1 MRQYGSDMNTLMKE
15 LNKIEYQ
22 LNRNRGFSNNNRNIN
37 FKKEEIQ
44 RLYPIENMKPNDDHF
59 RHIVKNEFIK
69 MFNHEM
75 EKISK
80 TLGMEINNNKLKIAN
95 IEKKLLFIQPF
106 IESINDS
113 KKNTYNEKS
122 NMIDKDNFLKK
133 DEFEKKMN
141 KIKTDILG
149 EINMINQQ
157 MNFSLNIQN
166 EINKLK
172 QNYENIE
179 SQINTMKEHLNKI
192 LIQNSNLNK
201 ESTSDGRLE
210 TMLFD
215 YKNEIN
221 SKIEN
226 IFSNYKYVIDIIN
239 EFKKNIKK
247 NKEDIRELKE
257 NIDEINNN
265 INMYESIHKI
275 ESINKEVKNDNNPND
290 CHLKQ
295 SKYKITSLNNNLGN
309 LNKNLNDEQ
318 SNNSYEELNNIFN
331 DEESNNINDEKNNNL
346 NDEKNNNFL
355 DNLKKEKYK
364 VTSINEELNYN
375 KSNLKKE
382 KYLTSS
388 IEEEYSNNNSQN

>member
-1 MRQYGSDMNTLMKE
+1 MRHNGSDMNTLMKE

-22 LNRNRGFSNNNRNIN
+22 LNRNRGFSNNNRNKN
-37 FKKEEIQ
+37 FIKEEIQ

-95 IEKKLLFIQPF
+95 IEKKLLFIQSF

-133 DEFEKKMN
+133 DEFELKMN
-141 KIKTDILG
+141 QIKVDILG
-149 EINMINQQ
+149 EIKNSNKNMMNQQ
-157 MNFSLNIQN
+157 MNFSLNNQS
-166 EINKLK
+166 EINNLK

-210 TMLFD
+210 IMLFD

-221 SKIEN
+221 AKIEN
-226 IFSNYKYVIDIIN
+226 VFSNYKYVIEIMN
-239 EFKKNIKK
+239 KFEKNIKK

-275 ESINKEVKNDNNPND
+275 KSINKEVKNDNNLND

-295 SKYKITSLNNNLGN
+295 SKYMITSLNNNLGN
-309 LNKNLNDEQ
+309 LNKNFNDKQ
-318 SNNSYEELNNIFN
+318 RNIFN
-331 DEESNNINDEKNNNL
+331 DEESNNINDQKNNNL

-355 DNLKKEKYK
+355 DNFKKEKYK
-364 VTSINEELNYN
+364 VISINEELNSN

-388 IEEEYSNNNSQN
+388 IEEECSNNNSQN

>member
-1 MRQYGSDMNTLMKE
+1 MRHNGSDMNTLMKE

-22 LNRNRGFSNNNRNIN
+22 LNRNRGFSNNNRNKN
-37 FKKEEIQ
+37 FIKEEIQ

-95 IEKKLLFIQPF
+95 IEKKLLFIQSF

-133 DEFEKKMN
+133 DEFELKMN
-141 KIKTDILG
+141 QIKVDILG
-149 EINMINQQ
+149 EIKNSNKNMMNQQ
-157 MNFSLNIQN
+157 MNFSLNNQS
-166 EINKLK
+166 EINNLK

-192 LIQNSNLNK
+192 LIQSSNLNK

-210 TMLFD
+210 IMLFD

-221 SKIEN
+221 AKIEN
-226 IFSNYKYVIDIIN
+226 VFSNYKYVIEIMN
-239 EFKKNIKK
+239 KFEKNIKK

-275 ESINKEVKNDNNPND
+275 KSINKEVKNDNNLND

-295 SKYKITSLNNNLGN
+295 SKYMITSLNNNLGN
-309 LNKNLNDEQ
+309 LNKNFNDKQ
-318 SNNSYEELNNIFN
+318 RNIFN
-331 DEESNNINDEKNNNL
+331 DEESNNINDQKNNNL

-355 DNLKKEKYK
+355 DNFKKEKYK
-364 VTSINEELNYN
+364 VISINEELNSN

-388 IEEEYSNNNSQN
+388 IEEECSNNNSQN